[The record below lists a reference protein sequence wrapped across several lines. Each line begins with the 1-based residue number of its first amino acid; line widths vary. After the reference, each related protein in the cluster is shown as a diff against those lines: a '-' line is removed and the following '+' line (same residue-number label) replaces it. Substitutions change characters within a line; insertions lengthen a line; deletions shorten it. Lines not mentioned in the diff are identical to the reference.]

1 MDIEWLEDF
10 LVLSDLSSFTRAAQ
24 TRNVTQSA
32 FSRRIRSLED
42 WIGIPLVDR
51 DTVPPRLTVAG
62 HLFRDAAREMV
73 RQLQD
78 TRIALGHRSRAFSG
92 IKLFISHSLIDH
104 LLPDWIEH
112 LNGRI
117 SGLKFDIAAG
127 ETYDGIVALSGGR
140 CDLLMVYYSPNAP
153 IIVDEKSCASI
164 VLGQDRLVP
173 VCIPDADGEPKYA
186 ISDPQVPSV
195 PILSYPPET
204 FFGRLLNRII
214 RFGPVHPH
222 FSIVAQSPNS
232 RILRTLALNG
242 SGIAWLPERCISEDC
257 RQKRLVQIDGD
268 QWCSDVEIR
277 LYASPE
283 RAKLLEFNLWEN
295 IMEWQEGGIA
305 KEALIK

>member
-42 WIGIPLVDR
+42 WIGIPLIDR

-92 IKLFISHSLIDH
+92 IKLFVSHSLIDH
-104 LLPDWIEH
+104 VLPEWIAH
-112 LNGRI
+112 LSRRI
-117 SGLKFDIAAG
+117 SGLKFDITAG
-127 ETYDGIVALSGGR
+127 ETYEGMVALAGGR

-153 IIVDEKSCASI
+153 ITVDEKSCASVI
-164 VLGQDRLVP
+164 LGQDRLVP
-173 VCIPDADGEPKYA
+173 VCAPNEDGEPQYPLTDIRA
-186 ISDPQVPSV
+186 GSV
-195 PILSYPPET
+195 PVLSYPPET

-214 RFGPVHPH
+214 RFSPAHPH
-222 FSIVAQSPNS
+222 FGVVAQSPHS

-242 SGIAWLPERCISEDC
+242 AGVAWLPERCIREDC
-257 RQKRLVQIDGD
+257 RAKQLVRIDGD

-283 RAKLLEFNLWEN
+283 RARLLELNLWEN
-295 IMEWQEGGIA
+295 IKEWQD
-305 KEALIK
+305 KALID

>member
-42 WIGIPLVDR
+42 WIGIPRVDR

-92 IKLFISHSLIDH
+92 IKLFVSHSLIDH
-104 LLPDWIEH
+104 LLPEWIEH
-112 LNGRI
+112 LSRRI
-117 SGLKFDIAAG
+117 SGLKFDITAG
-127 ETYDGIVALSGGR
+127 ETYDGMVALSGGR

-153 IIVDEKSCASI
+153 ITVDEKSCASVI
-164 VLGQDRLVP
+164 LGQDRLVP
-173 VCIPDADGEPKYA
+173 VCIPTDEGNPKYLINDLQSGA
-186 ISDPQVPSV
+186 V

-214 RFGPVHPH
+214 RFGPAHPQL
-222 FSIVAQSPNS
+222 SVVAQSPHS

-242 SGIAWLPERCISEDC
+242 AGVAWMPERCVRDDFLA
-257 RQKRLVQIDGD
+257 QRLVKINGE

-283 RAKLLEFNLWEN
+283 RARLLELNLWEN
-295 IMEWQEGGIA
+295 IKEWQDN
-305 KEALIK
+305 ALID